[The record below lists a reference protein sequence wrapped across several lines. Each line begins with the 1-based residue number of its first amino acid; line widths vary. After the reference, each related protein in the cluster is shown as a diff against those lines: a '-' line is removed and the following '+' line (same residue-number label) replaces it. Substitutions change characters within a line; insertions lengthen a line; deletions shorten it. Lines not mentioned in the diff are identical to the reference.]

1 MTYEATT
8 EEIIRLFGQWEQA
21 AARSPNPRVSI
32 AAPLEPPTMEEAAAL
47 LPRLRGSY
55 EEVENNDVD
64 WHGRAIGDRAQ
75 AAMGQLWEEW
85 RDEKLDVWNGYR
97 DVWTWPDPFYDTPKQ
112 NR

>member
-1 MTYEATT
+1 MTYQATPA
-8 EEIIRLFGQWEQA
+8 EIIRLFGQWEQA

-32 AAPLEPPTMEEAAAL
+32 AAPLMPPTIEEAEAL
-47 LPRLRGSY
+47 LPRLRGIY

-64 WHGRAIGDRAQ
+64 WHGRPIGDQDQ

-97 DVWTWPDPFYDTPKQ
+97 EVWTGPDP
-112 NR
+112 